1 MGLMYKNFLYSILEI
16 YRKKNGLKNNNRYLI
31 QKEKLYEKGRKR
43 DKIEDKMINKE
54 RRLVGVGQ

>member
-31 QKEKLYEKGRKR
+31 KKEELYEKGRKR
-43 DKIEDKMINKE
+43 DKIEDKNDK
-54 RRLVGVGQ
+54 